1 MQNEKKII
9 SGVLVA
15 RSTRWPNYGVS
26 KCGRAFR
33 WDTEKEMK
41 VGMLTA
47 GDYPVFRVSHQC
59 KASWACIHYAIVE
72 CWVSN
77 PNPELFVEVNHKN
90 GDKLDYSFNNLE
102 WTTKSQNQRHA
113 LETGLRGRGSDL
125 WNAGLIDELVHVIC
139 QELQDGC
146 FPKDLAKKHGVS
158 DHIIRKLR
166 DGSTYF
172 HIRSLY
178 PIDHKYRVDF
188 SESTVR
194 WVCERI
200 VEGYAD
206 KKISDLATNKNLTT
220 IEVKRIR
227 NKIRYRTISDD
238 YF

>member
-1 MQNEKKII
+1 MKEVKKIK
-9 SGVLVA
+9 GVYVS
-15 RSTRWPNYGVS
+15 RSSRWPNYGVS

-47 GDYPVFRVSHQC
+47 GDYPVFRVSHNC
-59 KASWACIHYAIVE
+59 KASWACIHYALMD
-72 CWVSN
+72 CWVDN
-77 PNPELFVEVNHKN
+77 PNPELYVEVNHLD
-90 GDKLDYSFNNLE
+90 GDKMNYSFDNLE
-102 WTTKSQNQRHA
+102 WSTKSQNQRHA
-113 LETGLRGRGSDL
+113 IETGLKGRGQELYNASVSD
-125 WNAGLIDELVHVIC
+125 NLVHIIC
-139 QELQDGC
+139 QELQDGALVR
-146 FPKDLAKKHGVS
+146 DVAEKHEVS
-158 DHIIRKLR
+158 LDVVRKIR

-178 PIDHKYRVDF
+178 PIEHKYRF
-188 SESTVR
+188 YPSESTVR

-206 KKISDLATNKNLTT
+206 KKISSMATNEKLTT

>member
-1 MQNEKKII
+1 MFETKTVKEVVI
-9 SGVLVA
+9 S
-15 RSTRWPNYGVS
+15 RSLRWPNYGVS

-47 GDYPVFRVSHQC
+47 GDYPVFRVSHQG
-59 KASWACIHYAIVE
+59 KASWACIHYAIMD
-72 CWVSN
+72 CWVVN
-77 PNPELFVEVNHKN
+77 PNPELYVEVNHKN
-90 GDKLDYSFNNLE
+90 GNKLDYSYDNLE
-102 WTTKSQNQRHA
+102 WSTKSQNQRHA
-113 LETGLRGRGSDL
+113 LETGLRKVGGDL
-125 WNAGLIDELVHVIC
+125 YNGTLSETLVHILC

-146 FPKDLAKKHGVS
+146 LPNDLAKKHDVS
-158 DHIIRKLR
+158 PHVVRKLR

-178 PIDHKYRVDF
+178 PIDHKFKNDF

-194 WVCERI
+194 WVCDRI
-200 VEGYAD
+200 VDGYAD
-206 KKISDLATNKNLTT
+206 NKIAEMSTNDKITS